1 MKKKPQV
8 KQTKVTKPV
17 SNANEIITYQ
27 VALEKLIQQRT
38 ELSVKIDELNN
49 KISEVVTSNV
59 TMKLNKFFKTL
70 SEEEINALNR
80 TDLFADIFEE
90 FLQEEYEESFK
101 D

>member
-1 MKKKPQV
+1 MKKKPQA
-8 KQTKVTKPV
+8 KVTKPA

-27 VALEKLIQQRT
+27 AALDKLIQQRT

-59 TMKLNKFFKTL
+59 TMKLNNFFKTL
-70 SEEEINALNR
+70 DKEEVDALAH
-80 TDLFADIFEE
+80 TDLFTDIFEE
-90 FLQEEYEESFK
+90 FLQEEYEESFN